1 MAAPDIN
8 QRIKMKSNQ
17 ENANNLVMNTK
28 GKEKEKRKKII
39 SFLTLKS
46 VLSKIDIATSD
57 LF

>member
-17 ENANNLVMNTK
+17 ENANNLVMNTE
-28 GKEKEKRKKII
+28 GKEKKKRKRII

>member
-28 GKEKEKRKKII
+28 GKEKKKRKKII